1 MKRERLTVDNRG
13 VKRVAAVAVRHG
25 CSIAMAVRHGCSIA
39 MAVRHGCSIAMAVR
53 HGCSIGNCRRHCAPV
68 MRHDSA
74 AFESSDPRL
83 RLCTVSTIFLQRY
96 TGWRERL
103 RLRLLAALHRCDKR
117 RCIRRSCARCS
128 VQRGLQQ
135 VVHVACE
142 SLGSR

>member
-13 VKRVAAVAVRHG
+13 VKHVAGTAAIAVRHG
-25 CSIAMAVRHGCSIA
+25 
-39 MAVRHGCSIAMAVR
+39 
-53 HGCSIGNCRRHCAPV
+53 CRRHCAPV

-74 AFESSDPRL
+74 AFESNDPRL

-103 RLRLLAALHRCDKR
+103 RLRLLAALHRCGNR

-128 VQRGLQQ
+128 VQIGLQQ

-142 SLGSR
+142 RLGSR